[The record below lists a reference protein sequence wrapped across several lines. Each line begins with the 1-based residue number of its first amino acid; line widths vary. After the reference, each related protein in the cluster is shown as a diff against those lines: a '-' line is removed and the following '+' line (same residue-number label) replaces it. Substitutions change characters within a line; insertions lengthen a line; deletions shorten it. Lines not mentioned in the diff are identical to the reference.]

1 MNLFIQIINNTR
13 HSLHYDSVQPFL
25 YSMIKL
31 PDVTKTQ
38 TLSYL
43 KATGLTRGLL
53 INFSEKKLINGVRR
67 ISL

>member
-1 MNLFIQIINNTR
+1 MILYNHFL
-13 HSLHYDSVQPFL
+13 DSML
-25 YSMIKL
+25 KL
-31 PDVTKTQ
+31 PDVTIAQ